1 MQADV
6 YGTSSAELLLL
17 LTVVGQKE
25 LRSMGFGDV
34 MLFFVVFFYLV
45 VLVPPA
51 GSDHTWFLF
60 FFLPLLHKKMSCLP

>member
-17 LTVVGQKE
+17 RTVAGQKE
-25 LRSMGFGDV
+25 LRSMGFGDA

-51 GSDHTWFLF
+51 GSDHT
-60 FFLPLLHKKMSCLP
+60 

>member
-17 LTVVGQKE
+17 RTVVGQKK
-25 LRSMGFGDV
+25 LRSMGFGDA

-60 FFLPLLHKKMSCLP
+60 FFFFFSLSYIRK